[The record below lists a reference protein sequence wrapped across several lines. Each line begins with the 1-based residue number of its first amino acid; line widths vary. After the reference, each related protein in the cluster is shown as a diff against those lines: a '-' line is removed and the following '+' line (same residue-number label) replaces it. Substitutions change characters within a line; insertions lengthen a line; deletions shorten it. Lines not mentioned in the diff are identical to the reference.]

1 MYYLV
6 PTSDTFVVYYD
17 KLFVPAS
24 LVNQVIEVETLPEGE
39 GVLKRNASGNFYR
52 ESVELEEAPP
62 TPTIEEK
69 ILYETQYQTML
80 IETSMSF

>member
-17 KLFVPAS
+17 KSFVPAS

-39 GVLKRNASGNFYR
+39 GVLKRNANGNFYR
-52 ESVELEEAPP
+52 ESAELEEAPP